1 MVVEVKKFF
10 GYDDTLDVF
19 GIHGIGGT
27 IGAIATGLFAT
38 RLINP
43 IFGEGPVGL
52 VDGNASQ
59 IVNQILGISI
69 AAILGA
75 AGTLAILK
83 FVDVLIGLRVSPIDE
98 IAGLD
103 ASQHGEI
110 GYVFE
115 GPLALIHDSED
126 PEHKTPRGSIEDIL
140 PGSKPLAAVRMK

>member
-27 IGAIATGLFAT
+27 IGAVATGLFAT

-52 VDGNASQ
+52 IDGNASQ
-59 IVNQILGISI
+59 IINQIAGIAI
-69 AAILGA
+69 AAALGA
-75 AGTLAILK
+75 VGTLAILK
-83 FVDVLIGLRVSPIDE
+83 FVDVIIGLRVSPTDE

-110 GYVFE
+110 AYVFE
-115 GPLALIHDSED
+115 GPFGLIHDSEE
-126 PEHKTPRGSIEDIL
+126 PGHTTPRGGIDDIL
-140 PGSKPLAAVRMK
+140 PGNKTLAAVRMK